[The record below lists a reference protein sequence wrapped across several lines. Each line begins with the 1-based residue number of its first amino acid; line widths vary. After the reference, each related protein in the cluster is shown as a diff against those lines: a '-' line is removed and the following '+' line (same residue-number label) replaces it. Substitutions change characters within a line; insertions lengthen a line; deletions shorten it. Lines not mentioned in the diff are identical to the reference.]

1 MMRFV
6 LAFAAFF
13 AALPAWA
20 DINIKDVTTPGG
32 INAWLV
38 EDHSIPFVALELRFK
53 GGASLDPEDKRGV
66 TNLMVGLLEEG
77 AGDMDA
83 RAFARATEALAASF
97 SYDVSD
103 DTLSV
108 SARFLTENRDAAVA
122 LLRQSLVD
130 PRFDQDG
137 IDRVREQVNSGIRSS
152 KKDPQDIAGKAF
164 DALVYGDHPY
174 ASSLNGTLESVAS
187 LTREDIVNAHKA
199 AIARDRLYVSAVG
212 DITRDELA
220 SLLDG
225 LLLDLPAE
233 GAPLPKPADINL
245 PGGIQVVEF
254 ETPQAVATFGQP
266 GIDRD
271 DPDFF
276 AAFVLNHILG
286 GGSFESR
293 LMHEVREKRGLT
305 YGIYSYLM
313 DRDGAKLWMGGVAS
327 ANDRIAETIDV
338 IRAEWDRMR
347 ETGVTAEELQNAKT
361 FLTGAY
367 PLRFDGNAPI
377 ARIAVNMQMQGLSTD
392 YIANRNDMV
401 NAVTLEDVNRVAQDL
416 LDPSRLTFVVV
427 GQPVGVTSSIN

>member
-1 MMRFV
+1 
-6 LAFAAFF
+6 
-13 AALPAWA
+13 
-20 DINIKDVTTPGG
+20 
-32 INAWLV
+32 
-38 EDHSIPFVALELRFK
+38 
-53 GGASLDPEDKRGV
+53 
-66 TNLMVGLLEEG
+66 
-77 AGDMDA
+77 
-83 RAFARATEALAASF
+83 
-97 SYDVSD
+97 
-103 DTLSV
+103 
-108 SARFLTENRDAAVA
+108 
-122 LLRQSLVD
+122 
-130 PRFDQDG
+130 
-137 IDRVREQVNSGIRSS
+137 
-152 KKDPQDIAGKAF
+152 
-164 DALVYGDHPY
+164 
-174 ASSLNGTLESVAS
+174 VAS
-187 LTREDIVNAHKA
+187 LTREDIVAAHKA
-199 AIARDRLYVSAVG
+199 SIARDRLYVSAVG

-254 ETPQAVATFGQP
+254 DTPQAVATFGQP